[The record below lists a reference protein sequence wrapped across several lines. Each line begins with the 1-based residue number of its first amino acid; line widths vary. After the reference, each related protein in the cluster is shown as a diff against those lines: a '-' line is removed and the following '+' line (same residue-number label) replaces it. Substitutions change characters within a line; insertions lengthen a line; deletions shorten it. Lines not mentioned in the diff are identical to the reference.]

1 MPHEDLAALNTRFAD
16 DAGAG
21 LHFALS
27 GALGR
32 VALVSSFGAESA
44 VLLHMVSRIAPETP
58 VLFIDSLMLFPETLS
73 YQRELAEQMDLR
85 DLRIISPDR
94 GILFQRDP
102 DNLLHRANADACCAL
117 RKAQPLEQALQGFDG
132 WITGRKQF
140 QGTTRHHLQMFE
152 RDDTHLKINPLV
164 SWRPADLAAYMS
176 RFDLPRHPL
185 VAQGYL
191 SIGCAPCTA
200 PVAQGEHP
208 RAGRWRGHDKVEC
221 GIHIAN
227 GRVIRRQAS

>member
-1 MPHEDLAALNTRFAD
+1 MPHEELSALNTRFAD
-16 DAGAG
+16 DATAG
-21 LHFALS
+21 LRFALS

-44 VLLHMVSRIAPETP
+44 VLLHMVSRIAPDTP
-58 VLFIDSLMLFPETLS
+58 VVFIDSLMLFPETLS
-73 YQRELAEQMDLR
+73 YQRELAARLDLR
-85 DLRIISPDR
+85 DLRTITPDR
-94 GILFQRDP
+94 NTLFQRDP
-102 DNLLHRANADACCAL
+102 DNLLHRSNPDACCAL
-117 RKAQPLEQALQGFDG
+117 RKAQPLEQALRGFDG

-140 QGTTRHHLQMFE
+140 QGTTRSHLQMFE
-152 RDDTHLKINPLV
+152 RDDTHLKINPLAA
-164 SWRPADLAAYMS
+164 WKPADLADYMT

-185 VAQGYL
+185 VSQGYL

-200 PVAQGEHP
+200 PVAQGEEP
-208 RAGRWRGHDKVEC
+208 RAGRWRGQDKVEC

>member
-1 MPHEDLAALNTRFAD
+1 MPHEELSALNTRFAD
-16 DAGAG
+16 DAEAG
-21 LHFALS
+21 LRFALS

-44 VLLHMVSRIAPETP
+44 VLLHMVSRIAPDTP
-58 VLFIDSLMLFPETLS
+58 VVFIDSLMLFPETLS
-73 YQRELAEQMDLR
+73 YQRELAARLDLR
-85 DLRIISPDR
+85 DLRIITPDR
-94 GILFQRDP
+94 NTLFQRDP
-102 DNLLHRANADACCAL
+102 DNLLHRSNPDACCTL
-117 RKAQPLEQALQGFDG
+117 RKAQPLEQALHGFDG

-140 QGTTRHHLQMFE
+140 QGTTRSHLQMFE
-152 RDDTHLKINPLV
+152 RDDTHLKINPLAA
-164 SWRPADLAAYMS
+164 WKPADLADYMT

-185 VAQGYL
+185 VSHGYL

-200 PVAQGEHP
+200 PVAQGEEP
-208 RAGRWRGHDKVEC
+208 RAGRWRGQDKVEC

>member
-1 MPHEDLAALNTRFAD
+1 MPHDLTALNTRFEHSAE
-16 DAGAG
+16 AG
-21 LHFALS
+21 LRFGLS

-44 VLLHMVSRIAPETP
+44 VLLHMVSQIAPDTP
-58 VLFIDSLMLFPETLS
+58 VLFIDSLMLFPETLA
-73 YQRELAEQMDLR
+73 YQQDLAARLNLR
-85 DLRIISPDR
+85 DLRIITADR
-94 GILFQRDP
+94 ADLFQRDP
-102 DNLLHRANADACCAL
+102 DNLLHRADPDACCAL
-117 RKAQPLEQALQGFDG
+117 RKSRPLEQALQGFDG

-140 QGTTRHHLQMFE
+140 QAATRTHLQMFE
-152 RDDTHLKINPLV
+152 RDDTHLKLNPLAA
-164 SWRPADLAAYMS
+164 WDRTDLAAYMD

-200 PVAQGEHP
+200 PVATGEDP
-208 RAGRWRGHDKVEC
+208 RAGRWRGQDKVEC

-227 GRVIRRQAS
+227 GRVVRRQAS